1 MKNSIK
7 NITLI
12 IFISFS
18 YSFAQWEQ
26 INNGIPNV
34 SINCLEFNNNK
45 IYAGT
50 DIGFYTSTNN
60 GATWVNE
67 GYMNSFFRINTFISN
82 NSQIYVGMKN
92 QGIIQNDNGFSLYKH
107 NQQLVDLN
115 VNLIKV
121 GNKNNMYLSNIIYKS
136 LNIIG

>member
-12 IFISFS
+12 ILISFS
-18 YSFAQWEQ
+18 CSYSQWEQ

-67 GYMNSFFRINTFISN
+67 NYMGTRR
-82 NSQIYVGMKN
+82 
-92 QGIIQNDNGFSLYKH
+92 
-107 NQQLVDLN
+107 
-115 VNLIKV
+115 
-121 GNKNNMYLSNIIYKS
+121 
-136 LNIIG
+136 